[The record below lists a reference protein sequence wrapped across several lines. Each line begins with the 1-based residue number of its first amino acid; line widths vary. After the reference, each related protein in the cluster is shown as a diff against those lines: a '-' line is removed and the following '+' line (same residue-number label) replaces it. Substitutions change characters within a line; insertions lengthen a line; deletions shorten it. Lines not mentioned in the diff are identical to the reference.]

1 MAKSLD
7 PNDISVTSGQGSAVS
22 PFDCS
27 RGPDDDNDYF
37 PGNSLNDGLDDY
49 DYPSGC

>member
-7 PNDISVTSGQGSAVS
+7 PNDISVTPGQGNVIS

-27 RGPDDDNDYF
+27 RGNDDNDWW
-37 PGNSLNDGLDDY
+37 PSGGNSLNDGLDDY
-49 DYPSGC
+49 DQC